1 MGRSS
6 LKDPPSAARI
16 LLVDDEAAFRFSAV
30 VALRRDGYRVE
41 EAADGKEALRKILA
55 ARDAGDPF
63 RLVITDIRMP
73 VMSGI
78 EMIDAMREHGV
89 RTEVFAITGFGDQ
102 ALIDE
107 LAAKGCTETIE
118 KPFPSVELLARLKG
132 IFERLG
138 G

>member
-6 LKDPPSAARI
+6 LRDPPSAARI

-30 VALRRDGYRVE
+30 VALRRGGYRVE

-89 RTEVFAITGFGDQ
+89 PTEVFAITGFGDQ

-107 LAAKGCTETIE
+107 LARKGCNEMIE
-118 KPFPSVELLARLKG
+118 KPFPSEELLARLKA